1 MLRKL
6 TLLAG
11 LLACLGACSN
21 QPVTDSAGAS
31 VPTVLFEGARLIPGD
46 GSAPIENAAFIVAR
60 GTISRIGK
68 KGELEVP
75 SGATRVDLTGKT
87 VMPTLIS
94 AHVHPGFQKG
104 LSYASENYTRATVV
118 NDLNLAL
125 YYGVAAVMSQGIE
138 RGDISYEIRSEQEA
152 GRLGGA
158 RLLIAG
164 RGIGAPNAGPGAAA
178 YAGIAY
184 EVVNEAE
191 TRRAVQELAARKVNA
206 VKIWV
211 DDRGGRAPR
220 LSPALFSAAIDEGH
234 KHALRV
240 SAHIFYHAD
249 AVELVD
255 AGIDSFAHL
264 VRDRVMDDA
273 LIAAVTRRNV
283 YVMPNLGGAER
294 NTHTATP
301 AWMDEPYLLGLLT
314 DTVSPE
320 AIKRM
325 RTLFV
330 GRDAAMIEPM
340 RRNYANMVA
349 SLKKLSA
356 AGARII
362 LGCDTGLP
370 DHFFGYAEQ
379 RELEL
384 MVSAGMTPAQVIVA
398 ATSRPAEY
406 LGLRDTG
413 SLTPGKRADFLVL
426 DANPLE
432 DIRNTRRIAKIY
444 IKGAEINRA
453 ALREGLLKQ

>member
-1 MLRKL
+1 MWRKL
-6 TLLAG
+6 TFVAG
-11 LLACLGACSN
+11 LLAAIAACSN
-21 QPVTDSAGAS
+21 QPVTDPARPSA
-31 VPTVLFEGARLIPGD
+31 PPVLFEGARLIPGD
-46 GSAPIENAAFIVAR
+46 GSASLENSAFTVVHGA
-60 GTISRIGK
+60 ISRIGK
-68 KGELEVP
+68 RGELNVP
-75 SGATRVDLTGKT
+75 SGATRVDLSGKT
-87 VMPTLIS
+87 VMPTLVS

-104 LSYASENYTRATVV
+104 LSYAGENYTRATVI

-125 YYGVAAVMSQGIE
+125 YYGVAVVMSQGIE
-138 RGDISYEIRSEQEA
+138 RGDLAYQIRAEQEA
-152 GRLGGA
+152 GRVGGA
-158 RLLIAG
+158 RLLVAG

-184 EVVNEAE
+184 EVTTEAE
-191 TRRAVQELAARKVNA
+191 TRQAVRELAARKVNA
-206 VKIWV
+206 IKVWV

-220 LSPALFSAAIDEGH
+220 LSPALFRAAIDEGH
-234 KHALRV
+234 KHGLQV
-240 SAHIFYHAD
+240 GAHIFYHAD
-249 AVELVD
+249 AVDLAD

-273 LIAAVTRRNV
+273 LIAAVVRRNV

-294 NTHTATP
+294 NTHTVTP
-301 AWMDEPYLLGLLT
+301 AWMDEPHLLGLLKN
-314 DTVSPE
+314 TVSPE

-330 GRDAAMIEPM
+330 GRDAAMVEPV
-340 RRNYANMVA
+340 RRSYANMQA
-349 SLKKLSA
+349 SLEKLNA

-406 LGLRDTG
+406 LGLRNTG
-413 SLTPGKRADFLVL
+413 SLAPGKSADFLVL

-432 DIRNTRRIAKIY
+432 DIRNTRRIARIY
-444 IKGAEINRA
+444 IKGVEIDRA
-453 ALREGLLKQ
+453 ALRAALIR